1 MRTKSDRLNII
12 NEIKMKCIELD
23 LTQDLA
29 TKILFTMLDQYHEK
43 GTTYSKELKLVQRHE
58 TPRKYVV
65 NLHNDPKI
73 KDTVLIRALD
83 IGELQPTKK
92 IEPSPIHE
100 EESSDD
106 EDAPDLV

>member
-1 MRTKSDRLNII
+1 MRKKKDRLSIV

-29 TKILFTMLDQYHEK
+29 TKILFTMLDKYHEE
-43 GTTYSKELKLVQRHE
+43 GTTYHKELKLVLRYE

-73 KDTVLIRALD
+73 KDTVLIRALEPE
-83 IGELQPTKK
+83 ELTTPKPVRLTENKDD
-92 IEPSPIHE
+92 SSDE
-100 EESSDD
+100 EEP
-106 EDAPDLV
+106 PDLV